1 MRSWSALALLLLTLT
16 GLALWWAMSAPSSD
30 PARQGG
36 GDVAS
41 TPSNPVATNESAARA
56 SETAQTQD
64 ATRDSVAASA
74 ALDAQAATTSAADP
88 TTEGG
93 FSLVV
98 TWSDGRPA
106 AGAEILLGSL
116 ADASAEALVLALA
129 DESGRAI
136 VRSPARSLSVS
147 ARHGEFGSLPRD
159 ATLSKPT
166 RLVLSGLFSASGSL
180 RPNPAVPD
188 VQMRVSLFALDGAR
202 RVKLAERGAT
212 PAAPWSMNALVLPPS
227 KQVLLRFESPTT
239 MPIEVVR
246 RVERP
251 GENLVVDMDV
261 LEGYVRPVRVVDAA
275 GAPVEAAEVV
285 GTYLN
290 AFGNFVSFHGVTDAK
305 GECALGGV
313 PPREG
318 QLFARK
324 AGYRTTYYP
333 DVIHAL
339 LPADEVWTITLV
351 KAAPVRGRC
360 VANGAPVSDFEVHW
374 VQPGIEEPV
383 RRTFSG
389 RADGSFELDELGP
402 GRAGLIAV
410 SDELGQSRGVSLE
423 LTEEGVEG
431 VLLEFGARTQLVG
444 QVVDA
449 QTEQPLE
456 GALVQPW
463 SASSEY
469 IFLARGPFLVAD
481 ADGRFRGEAFNE
493 GANRI
498 DVSAHGYASQ
508 MLNVFAESGK
518 AVEAGVVRLA
528 RSQPFD
534 VELTFGAELD
544 PTQSYATGFA
554 SGGHMNVL
562 PPAVF
567 DAQGRLRFENA
578 APGSWTV
585 RLMLASGYELYY
597 ELLLRAGRKWLL
609 QVDAAQLRPWVVRVV
624 GDDGAPW
631 SNVARATVLWNEG
644 SAVGSSSWMSDENG
658 DVHVLAPSA
667 RSAVL
672 RVNVRGRAVLDM
684 PVGAAEFAQQPFT
697 VKVGAPAANYVL
709 LDGQGQPIG
718 GGRVSA
724 PNWSLGPHDP
734 RPATTDAQGLAQLF
748 EARDVVFSHASI
760 GWGYRF
766 GLEPGDKRGG
776 VWELKLDPV
785 GPLEVRVRDG
795 AQPIAGVDV
804 AVGLREL
811 FVQRPRTDA
820 QGLART
826 APLNAGRWRV
836 RCRALG
842 YWPTEAEVEHRR
854 GAPPLELQ
862 VRRLCDAQFEVR
874 SPTGADVEGLE
885 VELESAE
892 FKESASA
899 WLAAGRIEASAPAL
913 RTDRDGRL
921 RVSGLPHGNYRW
933 SVASGGEVL
942 ASGELVLAPRAVT
955 PIEVRVP

>member
-1 MRSWSALALLLLTLT
+1 MRSWSALALLVVLT
-16 GLALWWAMSAPSSD
+16 ALVVWWRTSAPSSSTSHPADSKVAERPAD
-30 PARQGG
+30 PEP
-36 GDVAS
+36 AS
-41 TPSNPVATNESAARA
+41 KADARA
-56 SETAQTQD
+56 GE
-64 ATRDSVAASA
+64 ATELAEQARESVAASA
-74 ALDAQAATTSAADP
+74 ALDSQTAAARAVESAA
-88 TTEGG
+88 ESV
-93 FSLVV
+93 FALVV

-106 AGAEILLGSL
+106 AGAEIVLGSL
-116 ADASAEALVLALA
+116 ADISAEAPVLALA
-129 DESGRAI
+129 DESGRAN
-136 VRSPARSLSVS
+136 VRSAARSLHVS

-159 ATLSKPT
+159 AKLNKPT
-166 RLVLSGLFSASGSL
+166 SLVLSGLFSASGSL
-180 RPNPAVPD
+180 QPNPAVPD
-188 VQMRVSLFALDGAR
+188 VQMRVSVFALDGAR

-227 KQVLLRFESPTT
+227 KQVLLRFESATT

-251 GENLVVDMDV
+251 GEHLVVDMDV
-261 LEGYVRPVRVVDAA
+261 LAGYVRPVRVVDAA

-431 VLLEFGARTQLVG
+431 VLLEFGSRTQLVG

-469 IFLARGPFLVAD
+469 LFLAHGPFLVAD

-508 MLNVFAESGK
+508 MLNVFAQNGK
-518 AVEAGVVRLA
+518 AAEAGVVRLA
-528 RSQPFD
+528 RTQPFD
-534 VELTFGAELD
+534 VELSFGAELD

-554 SGGHMNVL
+554 SAGHMNVL
-562 PPAVF
+562 PSVVF

-644 SAVGSSSWMSDENG
+644 EAVGSSSWMSDENG

-672 RVNVRGRAVLDM
+672 RVNVRGRAVLEM
-684 PVGAAEFAQQPFT
+684 PVGAAEFAQNPYV
-697 VKVGAPAANYVL
+697 VKVGEPKANYVL
-709 LDGQGQPIG
+709 LDGEGQPISG
-718 GGRVSA
+718 GNVSA
-724 PNWSLGPHDP
+724 PNWSLAQYGP
-734 RPATTDAQGLAQLF
+734 RPVATDAQGLAQLF
-748 EARDVVFSHASI
+748 EARDIVFWHASI

-766 GLEPGDKRGG
+766 GLDPGDKLDGR
-776 VWELKLDPV
+776 WELELDPV

-795 AQPIAGVDV
+795 ALPIAGVDV
-804 AVGLREL
+804 GIGLREFGL
-811 FVQRPRTDA
+811 IRPRTDA

-874 SPTGADVEGLE
+874 SPTGANVEGLE
-885 VELESAE
+885 VELESDE

-899 WLAAGRIEASAPAL
+899 WLAAGRIEASPPAL

-921 RVSGLPHGNYRW
+921 RFSGLPHGKYRW
-933 SVASGGEVL
+933 SVASGVEAL

-955 PIEVRVP
+955 PVEVRVP